1 MDLSEI
7 FLHILEAH
15 HLTQRRVSSILQY
28 RSPNQLQR
36 IIKKEVSDKLM
47 TDFGERLLTHHEEL
61 ELTPDEIASIQRCL
75 FFCPIKKPDYNYAA
89 SLFATISSSA
99 STSQPKELHV
109 QSVSGAQIHHF
120 HQYLSNASRVHI
132 EIIGCDMLFMRDTL
146 ETLANQCNLIV
157 NHYYLEN
164 QSPLYT
170 IHLLNT
176 FWNFFHKPWFFP
188 YSVSSVSSA
197 FLPSTS
203 LLSIDI
209 DFKGGEKRSYFILP
223 KESDNLIAIPVPASH
238 QSISSLLF
246 AEKANIRPMKL
257 SDRNKQDYI
266 HYLNYIKDLEYNHR
280 LFRIKADLGLEFIPA
295 SIQLAAVREGP
306 MRDYPAEDMDV
317 LLNQL
322 YEIENARYLNSLNKH
337 VHQYFLMSYEAM
349 LNFAK
354 TGLLSDH
361 FWGFR
366 AFTPQERLFILND
379 FYNRACT
386 SKYFHFSFLKS
397 DVHLVWDEL
406 IWYEHVGICF
416 LPPKT
421 HYDIDDDHS
430 EFILRDPV
438 FSDFFSSFFRK
449 WLFEHHAQS
458 TSKSKELF
466 EHLIDVCKQFCAAQN
481 TPPAKIISYPSAKKV
496 YHYGRFSNSRQPTD
510 SLSWSRS
517 KRYHSGRPF
526 IHRRRSFSRL
536 LRNHFRCRLGRRNA
550 LR

>member
-1 MDLSEI
+1 MDLPDI
-7 FLHILEAH
+7 FLHIQGTH
-15 HLTQRRVSSILQY
+15 GLTQQNAIDILQY
-28 RSPNQLQR
+28 SSRTQLRR
-36 IIKKEVSDKLM
+36 IMERKVSDKLM

-75 FFCPIKKPDYNYAA
+75 FFPSTKKPDYNYATN
-89 SLFATISSSA
+89 LFATLSSSA
-99 STSQPKELHV
+99 LAPQPKELHV

-120 HQYLSNASRVHI
+120 HQYLSKASRVHI

-146 ETLANQCNLIV
+146 EMLAAQCKLTV

-188 YSVSSVSSA
+188 YSVSAVSPA

-209 DFKGGEKRSYFILP
+209 DFEDGGKKSYFILP
-223 KESDNLIAIPVPASH
+223 KESDSLIAIPVPTSH

-246 AEKANIRPMKL
+246 AEKANIRPMKI
-257 SDRNKQDYI
+257 SDLNKQDYI

-295 SIQLAAVREGP
+295 NIQLAAVQEGS
-306 MRDYPAEDMDV
+306 MRDYPAEDMNI
-317 LLNQL
+317 LLSQL
-322 YEIENARYLNSLNKH
+322 YEIENERYLNSLNKH

-366 AFTPQERLFILND
+366 AFTPQERLSILSD

-421 HYDIDDDHS
+421 HYDIDDDYS

-449 WLFEHHAQS
+449 WLFEHHALS

-466 EHLIDVCKQFCAAQN
+466 EHLIDVCKQLC
-481 TPPAKIISYPSAKKV
+481 TP
-496 YHYGRFSNSRQPTD
+496 
-510 SLSWSRS
+510 
-517 KRYHSGRPF
+517 
-526 IHRRRSFSRL
+526 
-536 LRNHFRCRLGRRNA
+536 
-550 LR
+550 